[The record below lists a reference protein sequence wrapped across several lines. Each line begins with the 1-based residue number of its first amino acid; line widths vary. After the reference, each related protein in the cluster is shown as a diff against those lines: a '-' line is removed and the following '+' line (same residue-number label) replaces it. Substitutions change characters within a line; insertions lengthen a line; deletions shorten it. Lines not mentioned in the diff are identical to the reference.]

1 MDNNMKEQ
9 GRRNFLK
16 TLSMAAIGAS
26 LPIPIPITPTKLV
39 IPPVNSNADMMFG
52 VNGVE
57 RMRIMS
63 SGNVGIWA
71 GTPPDAKLHI
81 YDGK

>member
-1 MDNNMKEQ
+1 
-9 GRRNFLK
+9 
-16 TLSMAAIGAS
+16 
-26 LPIPIPITPTKLV
+26 
-39 IPPVNSNADMMFG
+39 MMFG
-52 VNGVE
+52 VNSAE

>member
-1 MDNNMKEQ
+1 MKEK

-16 TLSMAAIGAS
+16 TLSMATIGVS
-26 LPIPIPITPTKLV
+26 LPIPIPITLTKLTM
-39 IPPVNSNADMMFG
+39 PPVNSNADMMFG

-63 SGNVGIWA
+63 NGNVGI
-71 GTPPDAKLHI
+71 
-81 YDGK
+81 

>member
-1 MDNNMKEQ
+1 MKER

-16 TLSMAAIGAS
+16 TLSMAAIGVS
-26 LPIPIPITPTKLV
+26 LPIPIPITPTKLT
-39 IPPVNSNADMMFG
+39 IPLVTSNADMMFG

-63 SGNVGIWA
+63 NGNVGIWA
-71 GTPPDAKLHI
+71 GPSPDAKLHI
-81 YDGK
+81 YHCK